1 MTENFSN
8 STSGV
13 LLLAHGGPNS
23 LEDLEPFLLHIRG
36 GRPVTPHLLGEIRGR
51 YRQIGGRS
59 PLLGISRRQ
68 AQALEQELGTGGT
81 PCRVYLGMRNWH
93 PFIRETMA
101 EMVRDAVGRLVALCL
116 APQNSRMSVGLYFQ
130 RVREAQQELQLT
142 IPVAYVENWH
152 QEPLLTEAWVEKV
165 REALAAFPEAE
176 EPPLVIFTAHSLPEK
191 ILATGDPYDRQCR
204 ETAAAVARRCQLTE
218 WKFAYQSQGMT
229 EDAWLG
235 PTVESLLQEASRSG
249 LRRVLLVPIGFVA
262 DHVEVLYDIDI
273 AFRQYAAARG
283 ILLRRTESLN
293 DSPTFIRA
301 LAAVVKQ
308 HLPETEPVLPSRKE
322 D

>member
-1 MTENFSN
+1 MTQNLSN
-8 STSGV
+8 PASGV
-13 LLLAHGGPNS
+13 LLLAHGGPDS
-23 LEDLEPFLLHIRG
+23 LDDLEPFLLHIRG
-36 GRPVTPHLLGEIRGR
+36 GRPVTPRLLEEIGGR

-59 PLLGISRRQ
+59 PLLDISRRQ
-68 AQALEQELGTGGT
+68 AQALEQELGGGGT

-101 EMVRDAVGRLVALCL
+101 EIARDAVGRLVAVCL

-130 RVREAQQELQLT
+130 RVREAQQELQFK
-142 IPVAYVENWH
+142 IPIAYVESWH
-152 QEPLLTEAWVEKV
+152 QEPLFLAAWAEKLLQ
-165 REALAAFPEAE
+165 ALAAFPDSGT
-176 EPPLVIFTAHSLPEK
+176 PPLVLFTAHSLPEK
-191 ILATGDPYDRQCR
+191 ILATGDLYDRQCR
-204 ETAAAVARRCQLTE
+204 ETAAAVAGRCGLAE
-218 WKFAYQSQGMT
+218 WKFAYQSQGAT

-235 PTVESLLQEASRSG
+235 PTVESLLEEASRAG

-273 AFRQYAAARG
+273 AFRQFAAARG

-301 LAAVVKQ
+301 LASVVKPQ
-308 HLPETEPVLPSRKE
+308 LPETEPLLPSRKE
-322 D
+322 A